1 MHSESFSAAKPDS
14 DDGPWYKGLTRYHW
28 FVFIVAALGWL
39 FAKDRLVP
47 DLDRPAFPGLERI
60 SRQLSEGEEC
70 LPRRRVGLIAPRG
83 GPPLRPGMSVL
94 GDNHAVGRITSGAF
108 SHTLATNIAMAYLEG
123 GVASTDAATRLHLCI
138 RQRECPVAL
147 TPLPFVSTRYYRRA
161 RSA

>member
-1 MHSESFSAAKPDS
+1 ME
-14 DDGPWYKGLTRYHW
+14 
-28 FVFIVAALGWL
+28 AALGWL

-47 DLDRPAFPGLERI
+47 DPDRPAFPGLERI

-94 GDNHAVGRITSGAF
+94 GDNRAVGRITSGAF
-108 SHTLATNIAMAYLEG
+108 SPTLATNIAMAYLEG